1 LTTDKPVVNLRILKD
16 TNFTSTTI
24 LNGILGMGLFAGMF
38 ILPLFL
44 QQLLGYPA
52 FNSGLALVPRAFAV
66 AIVTPLAGRIY
77 NRAGPKLLVTIGL
90 LLNALSFYQFSRLS
104 LDTGYWDIF
113 VPQFIQGAGFA
124 LIFVSLATAGLST
137 IEKPLMTAAVGLFTV
152 VRTLSGS
159 IGIALAAT
167 FLARGETGNWNVLM
181 EHVTPFRDST
191 SASLSALSS
200 SLLSRGLDPF
210 TADKGALMLMNN
222 MVERQAGMLAYNH
235 VYFLIAAVFF
245 IAIPLVLFVK
255 HSQRDK
261 RTDIIPDVE

>member
-1 LTTDKPVVNLRILKD
+1 
-16 TNFTSTTI
+16 
-24 LNGILGMGLFAGMF
+24 
-38 ILPLFL
+38 
-44 QQLLGYPA
+44 
-52 FNSGLALVPRAFAV
+52 
-66 AIVTPLAGRIY
+66 
-77 NRAGPKLLVTIGL
+77 
-90 LLNALSFYQFSRLS
+90 
-104 LDTGYWDIF
+104 
-113 VPQFIQGAGFA
+113 
-124 LIFVSLATAGLST
+124 
-137 IEKPLMTAAVGLFTV
+137 
-152 VRTLSGS
+152 
-159 IGIALAAT
+159 
-167 FLARGETGNWNVLM
+167 M